1 VPEINETGRLLVRRP
16 DGETEFHELHG
27 DTRVGRA
34 EDMDLVLEDPS
45 VSRQHALLRWEDGAQ
60 FVIADLGSANGTW
73 RNGDRIAL
81 PVPLRNGDDLR
92 MGSVEMRF
100 LAPRGVHEGHRG
112 ASVRETLDATS
123 TMGQQADEVQPTLI
137 ARAPLMMAAL
147 ELAHQASQSPIPV
160 MIEGET
166 GTGKELLARAI
177 HADGPRA
184 DAPFV
189 AINCASLPEGLLESE
204 LFGHRKG
211 AFTGASTDRI
221 GLLEAAHGGS
231 VLLDEIGEMPPAM
244 QPKLLRFLQEGEIHR
259 IGENQPRN
267 VDVRVLGATH
277 RCLADE
283 VREGRFREDLF
294 FRLTPIMISL
304 PPLRDRIEDV
314 PLLAGRLLARA
325 CRRHERPEIGLSA
338 GALRVLSAYSWPGNV
353 RELENEL
360 LRAVAMNPQKEIL
373 EEADLSSRI
382 LAPEAGSDAL
392 ESLDSASGSQD
403 SEVPGGGTVGTAVAD
418 VDSDTS
424 GDNASLRGALSRFE
438 RQHIE
443 DVLEKKNGNVS
454 ATARALGVSRG
465 ALHRKLKDF
474 GLR

>member
-1 VPEINETGRLLVRRP
+1 MPEINETARLLVRRP

-45 VSRQHALLRWEDGAQ
+45 VSRQHALLRWEDSSQ
-60 FVIADLGSANGTW
+60 FVVADLGSANGTW

-123 TMGQQADEVQPTLI
+123 TLGQQAVEPQPTLI
-137 ARAPLMMAAL
+137 ARAPRMMAAL

-184 DAPFV
+184 EYPFV

-211 AFTGASTDRI
+211 SFTGASQDRI
-221 GLLEAAHGGS
+221 GLLEAAHRGS
-231 VLLDEIGEMPPAM
+231 VLLDEIGEMPAAM

-259 IGENQPRN
+259 IGENEPRR
-267 VDVRVLGATH
+267 VDVRVIGATH

-294 FRLTPIMISL
+294 FRLTPIIIPL
-304 PPLRDRIEDV
+304 PPLRDRIEDIS
-314 PLLAGRLLARA
+314 LLAGRLLSRA
-325 CRRHERPEIGLSA
+325 CRRHERAEIALSTDVLA
-338 GALRVLSAYSWPGNV
+338 ALASYSWPGNV

-360 LRAVAMNPQKEIL
+360 LRAVAMSPNKTLL
-373 EEADLSSRI
+373 EVADLSPRI
-382 LAPEAGSDAL
+382 LT
-392 ESLDSASGSQD
+392 
-403 SEVPGGGTVGTAVAD
+403 PGGLSNPPAPTGLAEPSEQEPDAAEER
-418 VDSDTS
+418 
-424 GDNASLRGALSRFE
+424 GDATLRGAVSRFE

-443 DVLEKKNGNVS
+443 DVLAQNDGNVS

>member
-1 VPEINETGRLLVRRP
+1 MRSREINETGRLLIRRP
-16 DGETEFHELHG
+16 DGGTEFHELCG
-27 DTRVGRA
+27 DTRIGRA
-34 EDMDLVLEDPS
+34 EEMDLVLEDPS

-60 FVIADLGSANGTW
+60 FVLADLGSANGTW
-73 RNGDRIAL
+73 RNGDRISL

-100 LAPRGVHEGHRG
+100 LAPRAVPEGHHG

-123 TMGQQADEVQPTLI
+123 TLGHTVAESRPTLI
-137 ARAPLMMAAL
+137 ARAPRMMEAL

-184 DAPFV
+184 EHPFV

-211 AFTGASTDRI
+211 AFTGANQDRI

-231 VLLDEIGEMPPAM
+231 VLLDEIGEMPASM
-244 QPKLLRFLQEGEIHR
+244 QPKLLRFLQEDEVHR
-259 IGENQPRN
+259 IGENEPRT
-267 VDVRVLGATH
+267 VDVRVIGATH
-277 RCLADE
+277 RHLADE
-283 VREGRFREDLF
+283 VREGRFREDLY
-294 FRLTPIMISL
+294 FRLTPIMIPL
-304 PPLRDRIEDV
+304 PPLRDRVEDV
-314 PLLAGRLLARA
+314 PLLASRLLSRA
-325 CRRHERPEIGLSA
+325 CRRHERSELALSA
-338 GALRVLSAYSWPGNV
+338 EALAALVAYRWPGNV

-360 LRAVAMNPQKEIL
+360 LRAVAVSPDKTVLEIG
-373 EEADLSSRI
+373 D
-382 LAPEAGSDAL
+382 LAPRIRDPEGTPPESGLEPAAQGVALDRSSAEGREEDA
-392 ESLDSASGSQD
+392 ASGSQD
-403 SEVPGGGTVGTAVAD
+403 AT
-418 VDSDTS
+418 
-424 GDNASLRGALSRFE
+424 LRGAVSRFE

-443 DVLEKKNGNVS
+443 DVLEQNNGNVS

>member
-1 VPEINETGRLLVRRP
+1 MPEINETGRLLIRGA
-16 DGETEFHELHG
+16 DGETEFYELCR
-27 DTRVGRA
+27 DTRIGRA
-34 EDMDLVLEDPS
+34 EEMDLILEDPS
-45 VSRQHALLRWEDGAQ
+45 VSRQHALLRWEAATQ
-60 FVIADLGSANGTW
+60 FVLADLGSANGTW

-100 LAPRGVHEGHRG
+100 LAPRAVPDGHLG

-123 TMGQQADEVQPTLI
+123 TLGHPLAEAGPTLI
-137 ARAPLMMAAL
+137 ARAPRMMEAL
-147 ELAHQASQSPIPV
+147 ELAHQASHSPIPV

-184 DAPFV
+184 EKPFV

-211 AFTGASTDRI
+211 AFTGANQDRV
-221 GLLEAAHGGS
+221 GLLEAADGGS
-231 VLLDEIGEMPPAM
+231 VLLDEIGEMPASM

-259 IGENQPRN
+259 IGENQPRQ
-267 VDVRVLGATH
+267 VDVRVIGATH
-277 RCLADE
+277 RHLEDE
-283 VREGRFREDLF
+283 VREGRFREDLY
-294 FRLTPIMISL
+294 FRLTPIMIAL
-304 PPLRDRIEDV
+304 PPLRDRIDDV
-314 PLLAGRLLARA
+314 PLLAARLLGRA
-325 CRRHERPEIGLSA
+325 CRRHDQPDVALSTD
-338 GALRVLSAYSWPGNV
+338 ALAALVGYRWPGNV

-360 LRAVAMNPQKEIL
+360 LRAVAVSGGKAVL
-373 EEADLSSRI
+373 EASDLSPRI
-382 LAPEAGSDAL
+382 QSPDAG
-392 ESLDSASGSQD
+392 
-403 SEVPGGGTVGTAVAD
+403 D
-418 VDSDTS
+418 VDVGSAAASMTPGPTGMDPDPLAAS
-424 GDNASLRGALSRFE
+424 PGKEDASLRGAVSRFE

-443 DVLEKKNGNVS
+443 EVLEQNQGNVS

>member
-1 VPEINETGRLLVRRP
+1 MPEINETGRLLVRRP
-16 DGETEFHELHG
+16 DGETEFYELQG

-45 VSRQHALLRWEDGAQ
+45 VSRQHALLRLEDAAQ
-60 FVIADLGSANGTW
+60 FVLADLGSANGTW
-73 RNGDRIAL
+73 RNGDRLAL

-100 LAPRGVHEGHRG
+100 LAPCALHEGHRG

-123 TMGQQADEVQPTLI
+123 TMGQPVGEAQPTLI
-137 ARAPLMMAAL
+137 ARAPRMMAAL

-184 DAPFV
+184 QNPFV

-204 LFGHRKG
+204 LFGHRRG
-211 AFTGASTDRI
+211 SFTGANQDRI
-221 GLLEAAHGGS
+221 GLLEAAQGGS
-231 VLLDEIGEMPPAM
+231 VLLDEIGEMPVAM
-244 QPKLLRFLQEGEIHR
+244 QPRLLRFLQEGEIHR
-259 IGENQPRN
+259 IGDNEPRR
-267 VDVRVLGATH
+267 VDVRVIGATH

-283 VREGRFREDLF
+283 VREGRFREDLY
-294 FRLTPIMISL
+294 FRLTAIMIPL

-325 CRRHERPEIGLSA
+325 CRRHDRAVIGLTPE
-338 GALRVLSAYSWPGNV
+338 ALQAMIGYAWPGNV

-360 LRAVAMNPQKEIL
+360 LRAVAMSPKGNSIEVG
-373 EEADLSSRI
+373 DLSPRI
-382 LAPEAGSDAL
+382 LTPTRIAPTDQVSPVGAPGMPDEVPVGT
-392 ESLDSASGSQD
+392 ASGSGQ
-403 SEVPGGGTVGTAVAD
+403 
-418 VDSDTS
+418 
-424 GDNASLRGALSRFE
+424 GDATLRGAISRFE

-443 DVLEKKNGNVS
+443 DVLEKNRGNVS